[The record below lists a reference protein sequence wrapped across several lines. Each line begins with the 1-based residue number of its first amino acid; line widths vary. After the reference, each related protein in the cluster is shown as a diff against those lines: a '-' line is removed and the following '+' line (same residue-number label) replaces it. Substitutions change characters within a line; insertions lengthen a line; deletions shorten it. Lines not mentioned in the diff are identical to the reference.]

1 MPAEGTLILTRSEVQ
16 ALLTLDE
23 CIAAVEKAFRLHGEG
38 KAPPPGILGIH
49 AGQGGFHIKTG
60 LLSSERSYFV
70 AKLNANFSQNPQRFG
85 LPTIQGVVVLC
96 DAENGRLLALLDS
109 IEITL
114 LRTGAATAIAAK
126 YLARPDSRV
135 VTLCGCGS
143 QGRIQLRALR
153 TVLPLERVNAF
164 DVDDRQ
170 AKALAAEFS
179 AGSGIPVRVVRDLG
193 AALRESDVCVTC
205 TPAKQPFLQKEDVR
219 PGTFLAAVGAD
230 APDKQELEPALLAG
244 NKLVT
249 DVTEQCATLGELHH
263 ALEAGLLTRVEVHA
277 ELGEVVAGRKRGR
290 TTADEITI
298 FDSTGMALQ
307 DAAAAIAGYEKALAA
322 GQGMSVNLG

>member
-1 MPAEGTLILTRSEVQ
+1 MPAQGTLILTRSDVG
-16 ALLTLDE
+16 ALLSLDE

-38 KAPPPGILGIH
+38 KTPPPGILGIH
-49 AGQGGFHIKTG
+49 AGAGGFHIKTG
-60 LLSSERSYFV
+60 LLSSDRSYFV

-109 IEITL
+109 TEITL

-126 YLARPDSRV
+126 YLARPDARV
-135 VTLCGCGS
+135 ATVCGCGS
-143 QGRIQLRALR
+143 QGRIQLQALR
-153 TVLPLERVNAF
+153 SVLPLERANVF
-164 DVDDRQ
+164 DVDDRK

-179 AGSGIPVRVVRDLG
+179 AEPGITLRAVRDLG
-193 AALRESDVCVTC
+193 PALRESEVCVTC
-205 TPAKQPFLQKEDVR
+205 TPVKQPFLHKEDVR

-263 ALEAGLLTRVEVHA
+263 ALEAGLLNRADVYA
-277 ELGEVVAGRKRGR
+277 ELGEIVAGRKRGR
-290 TTADEITI
+290 TTPDEITI

-307 DAAAAIAGYEKALAA
+307 DAAAAIAVYEKALAA
-322 GQGMSVNLG
+322 GRGMSVNLG